1 MTNKF
6 ISLPMY
12 DWPELH
18 AFNDLFFTQLK
29 ESFKEQKLE
38 VSDKLDRNRE
48 ERASWQDKDLLLSQ
62 TCGLPFVTFLKGKV
76 SLVGTPAYGIDC
88 GAGSYYSVIVVRKDS
103 DFRSL
108 EDLKGKTF
116 AYNEKG
122 SQSGYAALLHTL
134 SSIQD
139 APKHFSSSVQ
149 SGGHRASVKMVADGT
164 ADFAAIDAVSWE
176 MAKRHE
182 KAAEKLGVIAFSKP
196 TPALPFITSL
206 CSAREIEKRHMAV
219 VNAMA
224 SLNETVREA
233 LLLMGF
239 MPTTVRDYR
248 IIETRLKATQ
258 KIFSEKYW
266 I

>member
-1 MTNKF
+1 MINNF

-18 AFNDLFFTQLK
+18 APNDLFFTQLK
-29 ESFKEQKLE
+29 QSFKEQNLD
-38 VSDKLDRNRE
+38 VSGKLDRNRA
-48 ERASWQDKDLLLSQ
+48 ERESWQDKNLLLSQ
-62 TCGLPFVTFLKGKV
+62 TCGLPYVTFLKNKV

-103 DFRSL
+103 SFATL

-134 SSIQD
+134 SSVKD
-139 APKHFSSSVQ
+139 APKYFSSSVQ
-149 SGGHRASVKMVADGT
+149 SGGHRASVKMVAEGA

-176 MAKRHE
+176 MALRHE
-182 KAAEKLGVIAFSKP
+182 RAAEKLVVIAHSKP

-206 CSAREIEKRHMAV
+206 CSSGEIQKRHMAV

-224 SLNETVREA
+224 SLNEVVREA
-233 LLLMGF
+233 LLLIGF
-239 MPTTVRDYR
+239 VPTTPRDYR
-248 IIETRLKATQ
+248 IIETRLKTTK
-258 KIFSEKYW
+258 KIFHEKYW